1 MLYQCF
7 KMACHSIGA
16 NKTRSFLTML
26 GIIIGVVAL
35 VVLVSITNSANNVVN
50 DLLSS
55 LGTNMLSVSVSD
67 DKGDPIKL
75 SDLQALMEEEVV
87 AEAAPVTQT
96 MLTARN
102 GRTDSTAIVYGTT
115 APYLNIQNLEIERGR
130 FLRTSDA
137 ENNLYVAVL
146 DHSAAKKLFGGVE
159 EALGQSVT
167 LGSRS
172 FEVVGI
178 LAESD
183 SMMTSMMS
191 VMMGGSVTIYVPFT
205 VLGRLTGQGTDIS
218 SFYATAPEG
227 VDLSQAEEK
236 VNGLLYDRFRQDEDA
251 YIVTNVSSLLDVM
264 DTITNIFSI
273 MLGGI
278 AGISLLVGGIGIMN
292 IMLVSVSERTREIGV
307 RKAIGASEWSILM
320 QFLIEALLISVIGC
334 LLGILASFGILSL
347 INVFAGQ
354 YITFTLSA
362 GITGLSVAFA
372 TIIGVVFGLYPAQ
385 KAARMNPI
393 DALRYEG

>member
-146 DHSAAKKLFGGVE
+146 DHSAAEKLFGGVE